1 MAYHIKLEQFEGPLD
16 LLLQLTEQEKLDI
29 TRVSLAQ
36 IADQYLEYI
45 SNAKNI
51 TLAHL
56 ADFLSVASRLILIKS
71 KALLPLL
78 EFTEE
83 EEEEIKD
90 LEYQLAEYK
99 KFKEAAQKMAVVFD
113 APSCCFSREG
123 FLGLGTVFYPPENIV
138 ADDLVKAFS
147 RVLGEIP
154 VQEKLEEEMVKEILT
169 LEDKILHLQET
180 LREKVQ
186 TSFSQLVSN
195 AKDKVE
201 VVVSFLA
208 MLELVKQ
215 RIIHVEQ
222 GELFSEIHLKHKEDK
237 SL

>member
-1 MAYHIKLEQFEGPLD
+1 MSYNIKLEQFEGPLD

-36 IADQYLEYI
+36 IADQYLQYI

-56 ADFLSVASRLILIKS
+56 ADFLSVASKLILIKS

-99 KFKEAAQKMAVVFD
+99 KFKEAAQKLALIFD
-113 APSCCFSREG
+113 SSNVCISREG
-123 FLGLGTVFYPPENIV
+123 FLGLGTVFYPPEKLV
-138 ADDLVKAFS
+138 AEDLAKAFNK
-147 RVLGEIP
+147 VLGEIP
-154 VQEKLEEEMVKEILT
+154 ILEKLEEETVKEVLT
-169 LEDKILHLQET
+169 LEDKIVHLQET
-180 LREKVQ
+180 LRLRVE
-186 TSFSQLVSN
+186 TSFSQLIAD

-222 GELFSEIHLKHKEDK
+222 GELFSEISLKHKEH
-237 SL
+237 

>member
-1 MAYHIKLEQFEGPLD
+1 MSYNIKLEQFEGPLD

-45 SNAKNI
+45 SNARNI

-56 ADFLSVASRLILIKS
+56 ADFLSVASKLILIKS

-90 LEYQLAEYK
+90 LEHQLAEYK
-99 KFKEAAQKMAVVFD
+99 KFKEVAQKLNDIFESPAV
-113 APSCCFSREG
+113 CFSREG
-123 FLGLGTVFYPPENIV
+123 FLGLGTVFYPPENMV
-138 ADDLVKAFS
+138 AQDLAKAFNK
-147 RVLGEIP
+147 VLGEIIVP
-154 VQEKLEEEMVKEILT
+154 EKLEEETVKEVLT
-169 LEDKILHLQET
+169 LEDKIQHLQET
-180 LREKVQ
+180 LKQRVE
-186 TSFSQLVSN
+186 TSFSQLIAE

-222 GELFSEIHLKHKEDK
+222 GELFSEISLKHKNTP
-237 SL
+237 SA